1 MAIERQGELPKA
13 QTPTEE
19 EFIEQVTI
27 SQPEEEVGFV
37 MMEDGSAIPES
48 ELDVPQEVSFYDN
61 LADVMEEDELSK
73 ISNDLMAGVEKDKS
87 SRSDWEKTYTDGLKY
102 LGMRFDEE

>member
-48 ELDVPQEVSFYDN
+48 ELDVNIF
-61 LADVMEEDELSK
+61 SK
-73 ISNDLMAGVEKDKS
+73 DRIRYCSIPPRARES
-87 SRSDWEKTYTDGLKY
+87 
-102 LGMRFDEE
+102 